1 MNRQEFMRR
10 LEQLLEGIPEEE
22 KREAI
27 AYYTS
32 YFEDAGEENEEK
44 IIRELE
50 SPEKVAATIRAD
62 FPGCNNSET
71 ASSGNQQNYNGASQ
85 NMGQQNY
92 NGTIQREDNTTRNI
106 LLIILLVITSPIWGS
121 ILVAIGGTLLGITG
135 GLFGIAVGCVIGGIA
150 VAGVAITILVTG
162 TISLGLISMAAGLLM
177 LAIGLCAAGLLVL
190 VCGKFLP
197 WLAKGIANLW
207 QSLFKKKGGAC
218 A

>member
-71 ASSGNQQNYNGASQ
+71 ASSGNQQNYNG
-85 NMGQQNY
+85 
-92 NGTIQREDNTTRNI
+92 TIQKEDNTTRNI

>member
-1 MNRQEFMRR
+1 MRR
-10 LEQLLEGIPEEE
+10 EDMVLGAFILVPILCLIIPVPLFLLDLLF
-22 KREAI
+22 ALNI
-27 AYYTS
+27 ALS
-32 YFEDAGEENEEK
+32 M
-44 IIRELE
+44 IILFNALFSKEPLDM
-50 SPEKVAATIRAD
+50 SA
-62 FPGCNNSET
+62 FPTLLLLTTLFRLSLNV
-71 ASSGNQQNYNGASQ
+71 SS
-85 NMGQQNY
+85 
-92 NGTIQREDNTTRNI
+92 TRNI